1 MSDPNALTVS
11 ERPAGEHP
19 TGKRPG
25 HGTPE
30 TFCIRL
36 WQHMRLESSG
46 EVRVCCAYQGPT
58 VSQDGVKL
66 TTDDHSL
73 MEIWN
78 SDEMRGLRRAMVEGR
93 RIGPCEACYT
103 DEERGAVSLRQRDNR
118 AWEQGWLNDE
128 RATIDDMVT
137 LAVDNDF
144 RLPKLPVM
152 MEVETGNL
160 CNLKCRMCNS
170 FNSSLIAKDAV
181 QQAWESSPHACYIE
195 PTFERNPRKFRRVG
209 PIETLVEE
217 LAKDTASRIRR
228 LYFIGGEPF
237 LVRELPR
244 LLERL
249 VAVDRARQISLL
261 FVSNGTIVPEW
272 LSLAT
277 RFNRVDLSI
286 SIDGYADDYDYIR
299 YNGHWSEL
307 AHNIGL
313 FKEIQNLGL
322 MATTTVQVN
331 NMLRLVSLFRYLD
344 SVGIGFTGYLLHYPR
359 FLAVNILPSSIRRL
373 AAARLTEYA
382 ETDCRPERR
391 ALVLSFAAQF
401 EAGEEAGD
409 PDLLRDFMLYTND
422 LDASRGQSI
431 HRTDPELVEL
441 LEQAG
446 YPWLHDTLHAPVA
459 SVAEETRRWRI
470 ALTEARDAAAKLEQ
484 QLDTRLQMR
493 PDDSA
498 RSRAMPEPSEA
509 QIAPIRR
516 ELGRVRHELAEV
528 HASLSWRVTR
538 PLRATGRKLR
548 RWLPG
553 VRSTGKRDTG

>member
-1 MSDPNALTVS
+1 
-11 ERPAGEHP
+11 
-19 TGKRPG
+19 
-25 HGTPE
+25 
-30 TFCIRL
+30 
-36 WQHMRLESSG
+36 
-46 EVRVCCAYQGPT
+46 
-58 VSQDGVKL
+58 
-66 TTDDHSL
+66 
-73 MEIWN
+73 
-78 SDEMRGLRRAMVEGR
+78 
-93 RIGPCEACYT
+93 
-103 DEERGAVSLRQRDNR
+103 
-118 AWEQGWLNDE
+118 
-128 RATIDDMVT
+128 
-137 LAVDNDF
+137 
-144 RLPKLPVM
+144 
-152 MEVETGNL
+152 
-160 CNLKCRMCNS
+160 
-170 FNSSLIAKDAV
+170 V

-249 VAVDRARQISLL
+249 VAVGRARQISLL

-431 HRTDPELVEL
+431 HRTDPELVAL

-446 YPWLHDTLHAPVA
+446 YPWIDEHLHTQP
-459 SVAEETRRWRI
+459 
-470 ALTEARDAAAKLEQ
+470 DAAVRETHPSAPAPMDAYEGNI
-484 QLDTRLQMR
+484 TLQ
-493 PDDSA
+493 
-498 RSRAMPEPSEA
+498 
-509 QIAPIRR
+509 R
-516 ELGRVRHELAEV
+516 ELGATVKSLRDELLPFRYGLAANEAPAANLELDHVGPERDGIGRELDRARLESDRVRHEFDRVRLDHDGATRELDRVRREFAHVEHQLAE
-528 HASLSWRVTR
+528 AYSSRSWRLAR
-538 PLRATGRKLR
+538 PVRSAGRMLR

-553 VRSTGKRDTG
+553 GRSSAIDAS